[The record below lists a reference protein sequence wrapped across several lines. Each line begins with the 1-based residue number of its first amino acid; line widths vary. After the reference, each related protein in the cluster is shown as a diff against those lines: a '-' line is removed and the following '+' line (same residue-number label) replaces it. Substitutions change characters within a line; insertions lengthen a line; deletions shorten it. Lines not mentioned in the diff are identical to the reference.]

1 MQGNESTLLFRA
13 LCYEQGHERR
23 TQHIL
28 KVYALAKLLGEAE
41 GLDEEQRQLLQAA
54 AIFKLHSHPA
64 CLLLFAVFPVFRLWH
79 GRHLRF
85 LLLFQKPF

>member
-41 GLDEEQRQLLQAA
+41 GLDDEQRQLLQAA
-54 AIFKLHSHPA
+54 AILHDIPIRFCKEHYSGDA
-64 CLLLFAVFPVFRLWH
+64 C
-79 GRHLRF
+79 
-85 LLLFQKPF
+85 